1 MRNSYLRPLNFNYVD
16 TYEKKYQT
24 EEIPVKFMKEP
35 DDYQKRVR
43 DRSEEG
49 HYNSEGIEEIIS
61 AFASQE
67 YKEEPQ
73 IIPDVKL

>member
-1 MRNSYLRPLNFNYVD
+1 
-16 TYEKKYQT
+16 
-24 EEIPVKFMKEP
+24 MKEP

-73 IIPDVKL
+73 IILDVKL